1 MKLYTIVGFSL
12 HLGNWIFKTNTNKEV
27 AEACM
32 EVHIKYDEAPNI
44 YEKFEIWES
53 EIDKISNKAYMVF
66 GYNGYRYDML
76 GICNSLDSADKF
88 IIEKHEEL
96 EKNNIHYP
104 YYDVEEIEL

>member
-12 HLGNWIFKTNTNKEV
+12 DLGNRIFKTYTNKEV

-32 EVHIKYDEAPNI
+32 EVHIEYNKTINK

-53 EIDKISNKAYMVF
+53 EVDKISNKAYVVF
-66 GYNGYRYDML
+66 GYDGYNFDML
-76 GICNSLDSADKF
+76 GKCNSLDSADMF

-96 EKNNIHYP
+96 EKNNMHYP
-104 YYDVEEIEL
+104 HYDVEEIEL

>member
-12 HLGNWIFKTNTNKEV
+12 HLGNRIFKTYTNKEI

-32 EVHIKYDEAPNI
+32 EVHIEYDEAPSM

-53 EIDKISNKAYMVF
+53 EIDKISNKAYVAF
-66 GYNGYRYDML
+66 GYDGYNFDML

-96 EKNNIHYP
+96 EKNNICYP
-104 YYDVEEIEL
+104 HYDVEEIQL

>member
-1 MKLYTIVGFSL
+1 MKLYTIVGSRL
-12 HLGNWIFKTNTNKEV
+12 HLGNRIFKTYTNKEI
-27 AEACM
+27 AEACL
-32 EVHIKYDEAPNI
+32 EVHIEYNKAPNE
-44 YEKFEIWES
+44 YEKFEILES

-66 GYNGYRYDML
+66 GYNGYNFDML

>member
-12 HLGNWIFKTNTNKEV
+12 HLGNRIFKTYTNKEI

-32 EVHIKYDEAPNI
+32 EVHIEYDEAPSV

-53 EIDKISNKAYMVF
+53 EVDKISNKAYVVF
-66 GYNGYRYDML
+66 GYDGYNFDML

-96 EKNNIHYP
+96 EKFNGGYED
-104 YYDVEEIEL
+104 YDVEEIEI

>member
-12 HLGNWIFKTNTNKEV
+12 DLGNRIFKTYTNKEI

-32 EVHIKYDEAPNI
+32 EVHIENDKAPNV

-53 EIDKISNKAYMVF
+53 EIDKISNNAYVVF
-66 GYNGYRYDML
+66 GYDGYNFDIL

-104 YYDVEEIEL
+104 HYDVEEIEL

>member
-12 HLGNWIFKTNTNKEV
+12 HLGNRIFKTYINKEI

-32 EVHIKYDEAPNI
+32 EVHIECDKAHNV

-53 EIDKISNKAYMVF
+53 EIDKISNRAYVVYGYD
-66 GYNGYRYDML
+66 GYNFDML
-76 GICNSLDSADKF
+76 GICNSLDSADMF

-104 YYDVEEIEL
+104 HYDVRGIDL